1 MPGLRELQLG
11 FAAAVLRRQDAETAV
26 PELGPAD
33 ERLARRLAVYRVN
46 ARENFAA
53 ALEAAYPVLRRQLDA
68 EEFRSLAWSYQQ
80 RHPSPSGNL
89 HEVGRRLPAFLG
101 SVLPGT
107 EDEYL
112 RDLARLEW
120 AAQES
125 MGAADGDARF
135 DPRALAAIPASRHDA
150 LRFELHPSV
159 RILKVGFPVFA
170 LWREFQAAAG
180 REQPPAPAPKAGV
193 ERILVRRSG
202 SGIELYLLEAVE
214 HCCLECLLRGESLGD
229 MADAAL
235 GIAADPDIA
244 AVLARWAARGVITQ
258 LHAMPEERP

>member
-1 MPGLRELQLG
+1 MPALRELQLG
-11 FAAAVLRRQDAETAV
+11 FAATVLRRQDAAAA
-26 PELGPAD
+26 PALHPAD

-53 ALEAAYPVLRRQLDA
+53 ALEAAYPVLQQQVGA

-89 HEVGRRLPAFLG
+89 HEAGRELPAFLDRA
-101 SVLPGT
+101 LPGT

-112 RDLARLEW
+112 CDLARLEW

-125 MGAADGDARF
+125 MGAADCDSRF
-135 DPRALAAIPASRHDA
+135 DPRALADLPASGHEA
-150 LRFELHPSV
+150 LRFRLHPSV
-159 RILKVGFPVFA
+159 RILQVGFPVFG
-170 LWREFQAAAG
+170 LWRDFQAAGG
-180 REQPPAPAPKAGV
+180 REQPPAAAPTPGV

-202 SGIELYLLEAVE
+202 SGIELHQLDAVE
-214 HCCLECLLRGESLGD
+214 HCCLESLLRGESLGE

-235 GIAADPDIA
+235 EISGEPDIA
-244 AVLARWAARGVITQ
+244 TMLARWAALGVITR
-258 LHAMPEERP
+258 LHAAPVEEP